1 MMEMRFSNSFPSK
14 VLTWGSILKTP
25 KIAAEPLLLLDH
37 TWPRQIP
44 DTQEEYSKEGNIPFI
59 HFWEVILL
67 VSLNF
72 STYRLYMFL
81 KNVNLF

>member
-1 MMEMRFSNSFPSK
+1 M
-14 VLTWGSILKTP
+14 
-25 KIAAEPLLLLDH
+25 AEPPLLLDH
-37 TWPRQIP
+37 TWLRQIC

-72 STYRLYMFL
+72 STYRLFMFL